1 MKLLLTT
8 ILFFTTL
15 LNAQN
20 SLSTTKTSC
29 IHQSNYASKTLA
41 EQKKIL
47 IEKAKQEGLEELYGT
62 LISSSTDIKNG
73 KLVSDKI
80 KSRAIGSVRVKG
92 NPKFYNGS
100 NFGEICSDVNIYITK
115 KDFEKY
121 QPKKVKLHNFCYNN
135 PSTPTNMIK
144 TRANFKAYKQAISK
158 FKPSLKNISDKQA
171 ESFVHGFS
179 KSNEDFD
186 FNKGIY
192 CFDAEVTVLP
202 YELELTEIVTKNN
215 FIRVSNKPS
224 SKHGLKVTFY
234 EKNDFDLQHPIYT
247 TILQR
252 NLWLKN
258 RKFLN
263 KKLHS
268 NAIYQ
273 VKIEGFI
280 MFEND
285 MNYLKLISDV
295 YSSKIKIDNKLI
307 LTDRKSTKK
316 VHLKGGQTYR
326 LSMYIK
332 TSNSYDISLLSK
344 RKQSD
349 SYITVGL
356 KNLYQ

>member
-1 MKLLLTT
+1 MKLLLT
-8 ILFFTTL
+8 IFFFATL

-29 IHQSNYASKTLA
+29 IQQSNYTSKTLS

-121 QPKKVKLHNFCYNN
+121 QPKKVNLRNFCYNN
-135 PSTPTNMIK
+135 PSTPTNMVEGK
-144 TRANFKAYKQAISK
+144 ANFKAYKQAISK

-215 FIRVSNKPS
+215 FIHMSNKPS

-234 EKNDFDLQHPIYT
+234 EKNDFDLKHPIHT
-247 TILQR
+247 TTLQR

-268 NAIYQ
+268 NVIYQ
-273 VKIEGFI
+273 VTIDGFI
-280 MFEND
+280 SFDND
-285 MNYLKLISDV
+285 INYLKLISDV
-295 YSSKIKIDNKLI
+295 YSTKIKINNKVI
-307 LTDRKSTKK
+307 LTDRESTKK
-316 VHLKGGQTYR
+316 VHLKGGQTYK
-326 LSMYIK
+326 LLMYIK
-332 TSNSYDISLLSK
+332 TSNSYDISLLAKS
-344 RKQSD
+344 KQSD
-349 SYITVGL
+349 TYITVGL
-356 KNLYQ
+356 ENLYQ